1 MLPTM
6 ASSTRGFVRTSR
18 DARDTAVRMPY
29 KLPVPAWM
37 PVEREDEMKTPDPV
51 TPIQSW
57 LRPAVGLALLLLLA
71 GFAEPLLRL
80 LPPDHA
86 LQDWLGPFR
95 NAAIALALFTSAHL
109 VHALVTTQ
117 LSRRRKGQRPTPK
130 VLLDLLR
137 VFLFALATLVALSL
151 LFRQDLSGIL
161 TGSGLVLAVLGFAIR
176 NVVADTLSGIA
187 LGIEAPFRM
196 GDWVRIETLA
206 QGRVQEI
213 GWRTTRLVTRDST
226 YVILPNSQ
234 ISRQRIT
241 NFSAPRKEYRDHAE
255 LTLPVDLPVSESKEL
270 IRQALSE
277 AESIVDDKSP
287 EVQVVRYAP
296 QGITYRVKYWV
307 PQHDRE
313 PICRNE
319 VFSLIDAAL
328 RERGIS
334 LAPTQMA
341 PSCGLRKIEPDEVI
355 QPEPA

>member
-1 MLPTM
+1 
-6 ASSTRGFVRTSR
+6 
-18 DARDTAVRMPY
+18 
-29 KLPVPAWM
+29 
-37 PVEREDEMKTPDPV
+37 MKTPEPAPV
-51 TPIQSW
+51 LAPW
-57 LRPAVGLALLLLLA
+57 LRTALGFALLVLTA
-71 GFAEPLLRL
+71 VFAEPLIGL
-80 LPPDHA
+80 LPPRLA
-86 LQDWLGPFR
+86 LETWIEPVR
-95 NAAIALALFTSAHL
+95 NAAIALATFAGAHL
-109 VHALVTTQ
+109 VHALVTTRLAQ
-117 LSRRRKGQRPTPK
+117 RRKGQRPVPK
-130 VLLDLLR
+130 VLLDLFR
-137 VFLFALATLVALSL
+137 VFLFALALLVALSL

-255 LTLPVDLPVSESKEL
+255 LTLPVDMAVADAKAL
-270 IRQALSE
+270 IVDALQG
-277 AESIVDDKSP
+277 AESIVPGKPP
-287 EVQVVRYAP
+287 EVQVVSYSP
-296 QGITYRVKYWV
+296 QGVTYRVKYWV

-313 PICRNE
+313 LICRNE

-328 RERGIS
+328 RARGTP
-334 LAPTQMA
+334 LVQEPPVCAACPTD
-341 PSCGLRKIEPDEVI
+341 RDE
-355 QPEPA
+355 ATL

>member
-1 MLPTM
+1 MK
-6 ASSTRGFVRTSR
+6 ASEPASLLAPWLRT
-18 DARDTAVRMPY
+18 AIAFALLALTAV
-29 KLPVPAWM
+29 
-37 PVEREDEMKTPDPV
+37 
-51 TPIQSW
+51 
-57 LRPAVGLALLLLLA
+57 
-71 GFAEPLLRL
+71 FAEPLIGL
-80 LPPDHA
+80 LPPR
-86 LQDWLGPFR
+86 LGMQTWLEPLR
-95 NAAIALALFTSAHL
+95 NAAIALATFAGAHL
-109 VHALVTTQ
+109 VHALVTNRLGQ
-117 LSRRRKGQRPTPK
+117 RCKGQRPVPK
-130 VLLDLLR
+130 VLLDLFR
-137 VFLFALATLVALSL
+137 VFLFALALLVALSL

-241 NFSAPRKEYRDHAE
+241 NFSAPRKQYRDHAE
-255 LTLPVDLPVSESKEL
+255 LTLPVALAVADAKAL
-270 IRQALSE
+270 ILDALHG
-277 AESIVDDKSP
+277 AESIVGDKPP
-287 EVQVVRYAP
+287 EIQVVQYGP
-296 QGITYRVKYWV
+296 QGVTYQVKYWV

-328 RERGIS
+328 RALGTP
-334 LAPTQMA
+334 LVPAPALCAACNIDPGTA
-341 PSCGLRKIEPDEVI
+341 AL
-355 QPEPA
+355 